1 MLTDDALQRLSAL
14 NRMRIAEPEHCEPAD
29 RVAESPLS
37 SADHAQAA
45 EGLEE
50 VLPTQAGTGT
60 EVSQL
65 PTGTEV
71 ENPWG
76 KHWQREQ
83 MLTELWPHGED
94 WLSRERVRLDALAGK
109 RVRRARELQSFLE
122 HLPSQVV
129 LLDLETWGFAGS
141 AIFLAGLIHEQRGQ
155 WTLSQILARNY
166 AEEKPLLQTLWNIV
180 AHKHVLV
187 TFNGK
192 SFDWPMVH
200 DRSTVYHLGH
210 DCRDVHDPQPDTA
223 WGCDVPLCL
232 QRHDP
237 RPNLIHC
244 DLLHHARRKWGQR
257 LPDCRLQT
265 LERHLCRR
273 QRNDD
278 IPGREIPA
286 AYHDFVRDGDAWLLR
301 SVLHHNALDLITL
314 LQVAM
319 LAVQ

>member
-1 MLTDDALQRLSAL
+1 MLTDDVLQRLSAL
-14 NRMRIAEPEHCEPAD
+14 NRTRIAEPLHCAPAD
-29 RVAESPLS
+29 TLATSPS
-37 SADHAQAA
+37 SSSDPAQVA

-50 VLPTQAGTGT
+50 LLPTDADAHT

-65 PTGTEV
+65 PPGMEV
-71 ENPWG
+71 ENAWG

-83 MLTELWPHGED
+83 QLTALWPHGEE
-94 WLSRERVRLDALAGK
+94 WLSRELVRLDALAGK
-109 RVRRARELQSFLE
+109 RVRRARELQSFLD
-122 HLPSQVV
+122 HLPSKVV
-129 LLDLETWGFAGS
+129 LLDLETCGFAGS
-141 AIFLAGLIHEQRGQ
+141 PIFLAGLIHEQRGQ

-200 DRSTVYHLGH
+200 DRSTVYHLGQ
-210 DCRDVHDPQPDTA
+210 DCRDVREAQPTVA
-223 WGCDVPLCL
+223 SGGDVPACL

-237 RPNLIHC
+237 RPNMIHC
-244 DLLHHARRKWGQR
+244 DLLHHARRKWGQC